1 MFNKME
7 QQEINNKNYYR
18 KDEPL
23 INNKKENTKRNDNEI
38 FWIGMHGFWEN
49 QKLNLVYSFGSFLA
63 FHWLLPSIQA
73 HIAIVSFCILPPN
86 YPLVCVFTTVFH
98 YLNLG

>member
-38 FWIGMHGFWEN
+38 F
-49 QKLNLVYSFGSFLA
+49 
-63 FHWLLPSIQA
+63 
-73 HIAIVSFCILPPN
+73 
-86 YPLVCVFTTVFH
+86 
-98 YLNLG
+98 